1 MPYKLIIKADA
12 YEDIV
17 EAFAFYES
25 KSHGLGDQFWNEL
38 QAFFDKIEKHPTHY
52 GYSDELPE
60 MIFRDVM
67 MEKFPYKI
75 YYEILGFE
83 VVILAIIH
91 GQRDPD
97 LIKRRLG

>member
-67 MEKFPYKI
+67 MEKFP
-75 YYEILGFE
+75 
-83 VVILAIIH
+83 
-91 GQRDPD
+91 
-97 LIKRRLG
+97 IKSIMKYWGLRLSF